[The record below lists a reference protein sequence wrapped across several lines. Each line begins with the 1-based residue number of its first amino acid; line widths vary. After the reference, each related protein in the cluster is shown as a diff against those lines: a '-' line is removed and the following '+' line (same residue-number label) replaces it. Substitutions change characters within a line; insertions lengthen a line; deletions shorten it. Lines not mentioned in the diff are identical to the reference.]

1 MGKRGFQPTG
11 LALTQVERNRRWRA
25 RKALEQQLA
34 QPRQPDDDWRGQAA
48 CKGKPSHLFFPEG
61 PWSRL
66 DEKAAKAI
74 CAACPVT
81 RACLEAGRGEPDGIW
96 GGLTPK
102 QRRQRFK
109 ETA

>member
-25 RKALEQQLA
+25 KKAAELA
-34 QPRQPDDDWRGQAA
+34 QPTQPRNDDWRDQAA
-48 CKGKPSHLFFPEG
+48 CKGKPAYLFFPEG
-61 PWSRL
+61 RL

-74 CAACPVT
+74 CATCPVT
-81 RACLEAGRGEPDGIW
+81 TACLNAGQGERDGIW

>member
-1 MGKRGFQPTG
+1 MGRRGFQPTG

-25 RKALEQQLA
+25 KKAAELA
-34 QPRQPDDDWRGQAA
+34 QPPQPRNDDWRDQAA
-48 CKGKPSHLFFPEG
+48 CKGKPAKLFFPEG

-81 RACLEAGRGEPDGIW
+81 RACLEVGRAEQDGIW